1 MHFNGSNQTSKLG
14 AEMAVADAI
23 RKKRRDCLNG
33 QSRFFVP
40 AGFTKRGNIMSEV
53 QETNDKEVT
62 PEWMAALTF
71 ESLADAVPLDDMLD
85 EDGAAERGM
94 SEGIWMRCCAVIL
107 QDGDKQLFEKFKDDE
122 AADFWLE
129 WVEHLG
135 EFIESQKAGL
145 EILEACRTR
154 LLVCLHR
161 YAMENFPEEIT
172 NN

>member
-1 MHFNGSNQTSKLG
+1 
-14 AEMAVADAI
+14 
-23 RKKRRDCLNG
+23 
-33 QSRFFVP
+33 
-40 AGFTKRGNIMSEV
+40 MSEV
-53 QETNDKEVT
+53 QEISDAERASQ
-62 PEWMAALTF
+62 WAANTF
-71 ESLADAVPLDDMLD
+71 DSQSDVIPLDGMPDNDDMS
-85 EDGAAERGM
+85 ERGIN
-94 SEGIWMRCCAVIL
+94 EGIWMRTCAVIL